1 MNAPR
6 ALAAAGEPSL
16 QPDPAHCAA
25 STPRRPARSAP
36 GEQSPG
42 PQPAVGGALTVF
54 LLSGRRGERK
64 GRPRVRPP
72 ALGARAGPG
81 RASGAAAGGGRRR
94 GRGAGGGRARRV
106 RGRRGRAERCVLVGQ
121 FRAPRYVAARQPRV
135 TGGRGPNRRACT
147 RPRPAANGRGRQ
159 GRAGA
164 GSRRPRPASPPSAPP
179 PRRRHYQLASLPGQ
193 GHRRPSA
200 REGWHPMPGVTRVAQ
215 RPARPTRPERAC
227 GGTREPPVPPPR
239 PLLASFTLPVA
250 AVALRTPRPSLARR
264 GAYCLP
270 ESRSRPGYLLPTEH
284 CGLRLPGRG
293 RDLGLPFPAHS
304 REEPYLWGGQERRRG
319 VVAGKLPTL
328 GARCGREGVG
338 AAGQLRGA
346 ARRRQR

>member
-1 MNAPR
+1 MPRAHSPLLASPAYSPTPHTTPPAPR
-6 ALAAAGEPSL
+6 ARPPAARPGSSRRAPGRRWAERLPCSCSRAGEEKE
-16 QPDPAHCAA
+16 
-25 STPRRPARSAP
+25 R
-36 GEQSPG
+36 
-42 PQPAVGGALTVF
+42 GGRE
-54 LLSGRRGERK
+54 SGRRRSG
-64 GRPRVRPP
+64 
-72 ALGARAGPG
+72 LGPG

-164 GSRRPRPASPPSAPP
+164 GSPRPRPPSPPSAPP

-200 REGWHPMPGVTRVAQ
+200 REGWRPMPGVTRVAQ

-264 GAYCLP
+264 GAFCLP

-304 REEPYLWGGQERRRG
+304 REEPYLGVGRREGGGWRLASCQHSGRAA
-319 VVAGKLPTL
+319 AGKGL
-328 GARCGREGVG
+328 ARPGSY
-338 AAGQLRGA
+338 AGLRGGGSD
-346 ARRRQR
+346 